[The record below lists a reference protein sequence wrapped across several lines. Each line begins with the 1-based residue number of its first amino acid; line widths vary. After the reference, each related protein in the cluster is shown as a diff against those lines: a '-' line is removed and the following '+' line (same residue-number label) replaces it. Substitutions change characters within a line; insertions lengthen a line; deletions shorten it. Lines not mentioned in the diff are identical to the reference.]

1 MNNLDTSYDL
11 LGVLRMTK
19 NGTVSCGASMFPN
32 LKVTSAQGTKANTD
46 LHCAKKNL
54 NLSETPSLSR
64 L

>member
-1 MNNLDTSYDL
+1 MA
-11 LGVLRMTK
+11 K
-19 NGTVSCGASMFPN
+19 NGKVSCGASMFPN
-32 LKVTSAQGTKANTD
+32 LKVTSAQGTKANKD